1 MADRP
6 HGSMDVGRSPV
17 EAPRAMA
24 ATSQPLATQAALE
37 IMRAGGSAA
46 DGAIAAAA
54 VLCVTEPMSTGLG
67 GDAFVLGYD
76 QATRTLYGLNGSGP
90 APARADA
97 DALLREHGRMPQ
109 TGLHSVTV
117 PGATDAWGTLH
128 ARYGALPLRRVLEPA
143 IRYARDGFP
152 VAQITAAGWQRSHA
166 KLSADAEAAAIFL
179 PDGHAPRRGE
189 MFRNPGLARTLEAVA
204 ADPRVLYEGEVA
216 EAIVAE
222 CDRRGGWLAASDM
235 AAFHSQWVEPLRRT
249 FAGHEVCELPPNG
262 QGMFALE
269 ILGILDHMGVDAL
282 GLGSHGAED
291 HGLAFEADA
300 LHAVIEATKVA
311 FADRERYL
319 ADPEAGVPVDEL
331 LSDAYLARRAA
342 AIRMD
347 RVAAPVPMHDFG
359 GDTVYLTVVDEA
371 RNAVSFIQSLF
382 QGFGSGVGVRGT
394 GLVLQNR
401 GAGFTLEA
409 GHPNRMRGGRRP
421 RHTIIPAMVLAD
433 GRPYLSFGVMGGDMQ
448 PQGHSQV
455 LLHHLV
461 AGLDVQAAGEAA
473 RVFLQPDEGTVVLE
487 SGYGAAVRHDMAR
500 RGHRIVEAPGLFGG
514 YQAIRIDPDSGA
526 LTGGSDP
533 RKDGQAAGY

>member
-6 HGSMDVGRSPV
+6 SGSLDVGRSPV
-17 EAPRAMA
+17 EARGAMA

-37 IMRAGGSAA
+37 IMRHGGTAA

-97 DALLREHGRMPQ
+97 EALEREHGRMPQ
-109 TGLHSVTV
+109 TGLYSVTV
-117 PGATDAWGTLH
+117 PGAADAWGTLH
-128 ARYGALPLRRVLEPA
+128 ARYGALPLPTVLAPA

-152 VAQITAAGWQRSHA
+152 VAQITADGWQRATA
-166 KLSADAEAAAIFL
+166 KLKADPEAASIFL
-179 PDGHAPRRGE
+179 AGGRAPRRGE
-189 MFRNPGLARTLEAVA
+189 VFRNPGMARSLEAVA
-204 ADPRVLYEGEVA
+204 EDPRALYEGELGK
-216 EAIVAE
+216 AIVAE
-222 CDRRGGWLAASDM
+222 CDRRGGWLGAPDLAG
-235 AAFHSQWVEPLRRT
+235 FHSVWVEPLRVP
-249 FAGHEVCELPPNG
+249 FAGYEVCELPPNG

-269 ILGILDHMGVDAL
+269 ILGILERMGLDGL
-282 GLGSHGAED
+282 GLAGHGARD
-291 HGLAFEADA
+291 HALAFDADA

-319 ADPEAGVPVDEL
+319 ADPDAGVPVADL
-331 LSDAYLARRAA
+331 LSDAYLTRRAA

-347 RVAAPVPMHDFG
+347 RATPPLPMHDFG

-371 RNAVSFIQSLF
+371 HNAVSFIQSLF
-382 QGFGSGVGVRGT
+382 QGFGSGVGVRGA
-394 GLVLQNR
+394 GFVLQNR

-409 GHPNRMRGGRRP
+409 GHPNRIRAGRRP
-421 RHTIIPAMVLAD
+421 RHTIIPAMVLTD

-448 PQGHSQV
+448 PQGHAQV

-473 RVFLQPDEGTVVLE
+473 RVFLQPDDGTIVLE
-487 SGYGAAVRHDMAR
+487 RGYGPAVRRDMAR
-500 RGHRIVEAPGLFGG
+500 RGHRIVEAPGVFGG
-514 YQAIRIDPDSGA
+514 YQAIRIDPESA
-526 LTGGSDP
+526 VLTGASDP

>member
-6 HGSMDVGRSPV
+6 SGPMDVGRSPV
-17 EAPRAMA
+17 EARAAMA

-37 IMRAGGSAA
+37 VMRQGGSAA

-76 QATRTLYGLNGSGP
+76 QASRTLYGLNGSGP
-90 APARADA
+90 APAVADA
-97 DALLREHGRMPQ
+97 EALEREHGRMPQ

-117 PGATDAWGTLH
+117 PGAADAWGTLH
-128 ARYGALPLRRVLEPA
+128 ARYGILPLGKVLEPA
-143 IRYARDGFP
+143 IRYAREGFP
-152 VAQITAAGWQRSHA
+152 VAQVTAAGWQAGTA
-166 KLSADAEAAAIFL
+166 KLRADAEAAAIFL
-179 PDGHAPRRGE
+179 PGGRAPRRSE
-189 MFRNPGLARTLEAVA
+189 VFQNPGMAQTLEAVA
-204 ADPRVLYEGEVA
+204 HSPRVVYEGEVA
-216 EAIVAE
+216 EAIAAE
-222 CDRRGGWLAASDM
+222 CERRGGWLSRADL
-235 AAFHSQWVEPLRRT
+235 AAFHSVWVEPLRVP
-249 FAGHEVCELPPNG
+249 FAGFEVCELPPNG

-269 ILGILDHMGVDAL
+269 ILGILERMGLDAL
-282 GLGSHGAED
+282 GLAAHGARD
-291 HGLAFEADA
+291 HALAFEADA
-300 LHAVIEATKVA
+300 LHAVVEATKVA

-319 ADPEAGVPVDEL
+319 ADPDAGVPVDDL
-331 LSDAYLARRAA
+331 LADAYLTQRAR

-347 RVAAPVPMHDFG
+347 RALTPPPMHDFG

-371 RNAVSFIQSLF
+371 HNAVSFIQSLY
-382 QGFGSGVGVRGT
+382 QGFGSGVGVRGQ
-394 GLVLQNR
+394 GFVLQNR

-409 GHPNRMRGGRRP
+409 GHPNRIRAGRRP
-421 RHTIIPAMVLAD
+421 RHTIIPGMVLAE

-448 PQGHSQV
+448 PQGHAQV

-473 RVFLQPDEGTVVLE
+473 RVFFQPDEGSIVLE
-487 SGYGAAVRHDMAR
+487 SGYGAEVRRDLAR

-514 YQAIRIDPDSGA
+514 YQAIRIDPESGV